1 MGVMGSSFVGTVGS
15 PSVGEENHTGVNG
28 SQEGRQTRPQ
38 LSTSIRPG
46 VGGSSVHFSLSLV
59 SE

>member
-1 MGVMGSSFVGTVGS
+1 MGAMGSSFVGTVGS

-38 LSTSIRPG
+38 LSTSIRSG
-46 VGGSSVHFSLSLV
+46 VGGSPVHGLLSLV
-59 SE
+59 NE